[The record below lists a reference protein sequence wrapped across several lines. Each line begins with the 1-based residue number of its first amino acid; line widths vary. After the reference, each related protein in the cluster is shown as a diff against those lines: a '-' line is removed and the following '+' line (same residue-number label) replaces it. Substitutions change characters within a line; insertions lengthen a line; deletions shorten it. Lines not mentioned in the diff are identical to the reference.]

1 MQDYGDQEF
10 SSESD
15 VEDSDT
21 EVDCHEGSSGNSDN
35 SDEDN
40 EEESSKSCSAVLEFA
55 AESVEEYKQRV
66 LLQVSAVKSHSNRWL
81 NSLPL
86 CQVMYGN
93 QPLCSGYLMHG
104 VFLCVCRK
112 GETGVMIV
120 WSNKALTQ
128 ILS

>member
-66 LLQVSAVKSHSNRWL
+66 LLQVSAVKSHSNGWL

-86 CQVMYGN
+86 CQVTYGN
-93 QPLCSGYLMHG
+93 QPLYSGYLMHR
-104 VFLCVCRK
+104 VFLCVSRK

>member
-66 LLQVSAVKSHSNRWL
+66 LLQVSAVKSHSIGWL

-86 CQVMYGN
+86 CQVMYAN
-93 QPLCSGYLMHG
+93 QPLCSG
-104 VFLCVCRK
+104 
-112 GETGVMIV
+112 T
-120 WSNKALTQ
+120 
-128 ILS
+128 